1 LFSLAPLIYELM
13 GKQKRVSY
21 LFGHPLFYAHIV
33 LVCHKVIPMEQ
44 RGLWRKAIV
53 SLTLYPTLKN
63 VALLHPCYKRGR
75 LY

>member
-1 LFSLAPLIYELM
+1 MML
-13 GKQKRVSY
+13 G
-21 LFGHPLFYAHIV
+21 LFYAHIV